1 MKEKNIAEIL
11 INENVNKLNKTFD
24 YNVPDNLKSKI
35 NLGSRVKVVFNS
47 RKTDGFVLSFK
58 EKSEF
63 PKLNNILEI
72 IAESEISVDRIELA
86 KYISKKY
93 FAGLSSCIKLMLDPG
108 KVGKNILKKKME
120 NAYALN
126 KEIEKIISKNIEKD
140 FLDIKKI
147 VKEKLN
153 INITE
158 RHLEVIIYFIENEIE
173 IEFESVILEELE
185 EIELTKAVLDTM
197 VKNKVLEKKKIEV
210 LQNKYTY
217 KGDAKEKLKLNKEQ
231 KDAFNKITESISKNK
246 FDEFLL
252 FGVTGSGKTEV
263 YMQVIEETIKNGK
276 TAIML
281 VPEIGLTPQM
291 EKVFS
296 ERFKD
301 KISIMHSRLTKKE
314 RSDEWNNIKNGEK
327 QIVIGTRSAVF
338 APLQNIGV
346 IIIDEEHDTSYIS
359 GSNPRYDAKEVARYI
374 AKENSGA
381 LVLGSATPLVTTMYR
396 AKTGKTKLLE
406 MKKRVHEVKMPE
418 VKIINMRTKKG
429 YFSDELIEKLKEN
442 MNLDKQSL
450 IFLNRRGYSSMLMC
464 TSCGK
469 TFMCP
474 SCSVNLKY
482 HKYEDILKCHYCGH
496 TEKAPKRCPECG
508 GNIKNFGTGTEKI
521 ELELQNAFKKL
532 LEKGEVKREITT
544 VRMDQDMV
552 NKNGGH
558 KYIIDEFVKKKRDVL
573 IGTQM
578 IAKGHHFKDVNMV
591 AVLLADNLLNFESYL
606 ANEQSFQTLVQV
618 IGRAGREENGTAL
631 IQTYNPDNYII
642 ELAKNNDYLS
652 FYNMEIN
659 IRKNLNYPPFMDLI
673 SFQILS
679 DNIDKGYNVGQELEI
694 KLKKYLNVLK
704 QNLENI
710 FNKVLDKNILL
721 SEIQKEE
728 KRKEFKEYLNKIQI
742 FDMQNYR
749 INKIKDM
756 YRWRIILKARY
767 NNIVMQWI
775 KDIID
780 SIKLPKGTVINVIIN
795 NDIE

>member
-1 MKEKNIAEIL
+1 MKEKKIAEIL

-24 YNVPDNLKSKI
+24 YMVPSNLKDKI
-35 NLGSRVKVVFNS
+35 NLGSRVEVVFNS
-47 RKTDGFVLSFK
+47 RKTDGFVLNFK
-58 EKSEF
+58 EESEF
-63 PKLNNILEI
+63 KKLNNVLGL
-72 IAESEISVDRIELA
+72 IAESELSKDRIDLA
-86 KYISKKY
+86 RYISSKY
-93 FAGLSSCIKLMLDPG
+93 FASLASCIKLLLDPG
-108 KVGKNILKKKME
+108 KVGKNILNKKME
-120 NAYALN
+120 NVYSLN
-126 KEIEKIISKNIEKD
+126 DDVKTLVFKNIDKD
-140 FLDIKKI
+140 FLDIKNI
-147 VKEKLN
+147 IKENLD

-158 RHLEVIIYFIENEIE
+158 RHLDVIVYFIENEIE
-173 IEFESVILEELE
+173 IEFESIILEDL
-185 EIELTKAVLDTM
+185 ELTKAILNTM
-197 VKNKVLEKKKIEV
+197 VKNNVLEKKKIEV
-210 LQNKYTY
+210 LQNRYTY
-217 KGDAKEKLKLNKEQ
+217 KGEAKEKLKLNEEQ
-231 KDAFNKITESISKNK
+231 QNAFNKITESISKNK

-338 APLQNIGV
+338 APLNNIGL
-346 IIIDEEHDTSYIS
+346 IIIDEEHDMSYIS
-359 GSNPRYDAKEVARYI
+359 GSNPRYDAKELARYI
-374 AKENSGA
+374 AKQNKGV
-381 LVLGSATPLVTTMYR
+381 LVLGSATPLVTSMYR
-396 AKTGKTKLLE
+396 AKTNKSKLLT

-418 VKIINMRTKKG
+418 VKIINMRTKTG
-429 YFSDELIEKLKEN
+429 YFSDELIKKLKEN
-442 MNLDKQSL
+442 MEEEKQSL

-464 TSCGK
+464 SSCGK

-474 SCSVNLKY
+474 NCSVNLKY
-482 HKYEDILKCHYCGH
+482 HKYEDILKCHYCGY
-496 TEKAPKRCPECG
+496 TEKNPAKCPDCG
-508 GNIKNFGTGTEKI
+508 GEIKNFGTGTEKI
-521 ELELQNAFKKL
+521 ELELKKVFKDL

-544 VRMDQDMV
+544 ARMDQDMV

-606 ANEQSFQTLVQV
+606 ASEQSFQTLVQV
-618 IGRAGREENGTAL
+618 IGRAGREENGIAL

-652 FYNMEIN
+652 FYNMELN

-679 DNIDKGYNVGQELEI
+679 DNIDKGYSVGKELEI
-694 KLKKYLNVLK
+694 KLKRYLDVLK
-704 QNLENI
+704 QNLEKI
-710 FNKVLDKNILL
+710 FNKALDKTVVLN
-721 SEIQKEE
+721 EIQKDE
-728 KRKEFKEYLNKIQI
+728 KRKEFKEYLNNIQL
-742 FDMQNYR
+742 FDIQNYR
-749 INKIKDM
+749 INKLKNM
-756 YRWRIILKARY
+756 YRWRIILKAKY
-767 NNIVMQWI
+767 NDIVMHWI
-775 KDIID
+775 KDILD
-780 SIKLPKGTVINVIIN
+780 SIKLPKGTAVNLIIN

>member
-1 MKEKNIAEIL
+1 MKEKKIAEIL

-24 YNVPDNLKSKI
+24 YMVPDNLKDKI
-35 NLGSRVKVVFNS
+35 NLGSRVEVVFNS
-47 RKTDGFVLSFK
+47 RKTDGFVLNFK
-58 EKSEF
+58 EESEF
-63 PKLNNILEI
+63 KKLNNVLEI
-72 IAESEISVDRIELA
+72 IAESELSKDRIDLA
-86 KYISKKY
+86 RYISSKY
-93 FAGLSSCIKLMLDPG
+93 FASLASCIKLLLDPG
-108 KVGKNILKKKME
+108 KVGKNILNKKME
-120 NAYALN
+120 NAYSLN
-126 KEIEKIISKNIEKD
+126 DDVKTLVLKNIDKD
-140 FLDIKKI
+140 FLDIKNI
-147 VKEKLN
+147 IKENLD

-158 RHLEVIIYFIENEIE
+158 RHLDVIIYFIENEIE
-173 IEFESVILEELE
+173 IEFESIILEDL
-185 EIELTKAVLDTM
+185 ELTKAILNTM
-197 VKNKVLEKKKIEV
+197 VKNNVLEKKKIEV
-210 LQNKYTY
+210 LQNRYTY
-217 KGDAKEKLKLNKEQ
+217 KGEAKEKLKLNEEQ
-231 KDAFNKITESISKNK
+231 QNAFNKITESVSKNK

-338 APLQNIGV
+338 APLNNIGL
-346 IIIDEEHDTSYIS
+346 IIIDEEHDMSYIS
-359 GSNPRYDAKEVARYI
+359 GSNPRYDAKELARYI
-374 AKENSGA
+374 AKQNKGV
-381 LVLGSATPLVTTMYR
+381 LVLGSATPLVTSMYR
-396 AKTGKTKLLE
+396 AKTNKSNLLT

-418 VKIINMRTKKG
+418 VKIINMRTKTG
-429 YFSDELIEKLKEN
+429 YFSDELIKKLKEN
-442 MNLDKQSL
+442 MEEEKQSL

-464 TSCGK
+464 SSCGK

-474 SCSVNLKY
+474 NCSVNLKY
-482 HKYEDILKCHYCGH
+482 HKYEDILKCHYCGY
-496 TEKAPKRCPECG
+496 TEKNPAKCPDCG
-508 GNIKNFGTGTEKI
+508 GEIKNFGTGTEKI
-521 ELELQNAFKKL
+521 ELELKKVFKDL

-544 VRMDQDMV
+544 ARMDQDMV

-606 ANEQSFQTLVQV
+606 ASEQSFQTLVQV
-618 IGRAGREENGTAL
+618 IGRAGREENGIAL

-652 FYNMEIN
+652 FYNMELN

-679 DNIDKGYNVGQELEI
+679 DNIDKGYSVGKELEI
-694 KLKKYLNVLK
+694 KLKRYLDVLK
-704 QNLENI
+704 QNLEKI
-710 FNKVLDKNILL
+710 FNKALDKSVVLN
-721 SEIQKEE
+721 EIQKEE
-728 KRKEFKEYLNKIQI
+728 KRKEFKEYLNNIQLFEI
-742 FDMQNYR
+742 QNYR
-749 INKIKDM
+749 INKLKNM
-756 YRWRIILKARY
+756 YRWRIILKAKY
-767 NNIVMQWI
+767 NDIVMHWI
-775 KDIID
+775 KDILD
-780 SIKLPKGTVINVIIN
+780 SIKLPKGTAVNLIIN

>member
-1 MKEKNIAEIL
+1 MKEKKIAEIL

-24 YNVPDNLKSKI
+24 YMVPDNLKDKI
-35 NLGSRVKVVFNS
+35 NLGSRVEVVFNS
-47 RKTDGFVLSFK
+47 RKTDGFVLNFK
-58 EKSEF
+58 EESEF
-63 PKLNNILEI
+63 KKLNNVLEI
-72 IAESEISVDRIELA
+72 IAESELSKDRIDLA
-86 KYISKKY
+86 RYISSKY
-93 FAGLSSCIKLMLDPG
+93 FASLASCIKLLLDPG
-108 KVGKNILKKKME
+108 KVGKNILNKKME
-120 NAYALN
+120 NAYSLN
-126 KEIEKIISKNIEKD
+126 DDVKTLILKNIDKD
-140 FLDIKKI
+140 FLDIKNI
-147 VKEKLN
+147 IKENLD

-158 RHLEVIIYFIENEIE
+158 RHLDVIIYFIENEIE
-173 IEFESVILEELE
+173 IEFESIILEDL
-185 EIELTKAVLDTM
+185 ELTKAILNTM
-197 VKNKVLEKKKIEV
+197 VKNNVLEKKKIEV
-210 LQNKYTY
+210 LQNRYTY
-217 KGDAKEKLKLNKEQ
+217 KGEAKEKLKLNEEQ
-231 KDAFNKITESISKNK
+231 QNAFNKITESISKNK

-338 APLQNIGV
+338 APLNNIGL
-346 IIIDEEHDTSYIS
+346 IIIDEEHDMSYIS
-359 GSNPRYDAKEVARYI
+359 GSNPRYDAKELARYI
-374 AKENSGA
+374 AKQNKGV
-381 LVLGSATPLVTTMYR
+381 LVLGSATPLVTSMYR
-396 AKTGKTKLLE
+396 TKTNKSKLLT
-406 MKKRVHEVKMPE
+406 MKKRVHEVKMPD
-418 VKIINMRTKKG
+418 VKIINMRTKTG
-429 YFSDELIEKLKEN
+429 YFSDELIKKLKEN
-442 MNLDKQSL
+442 MEEEKQSL

-464 TSCGK
+464 SSCGK

-474 SCSVNLKY
+474 NCSVNLKY
-482 HKYEDILKCHYCGH
+482 HKYEDILKCHYCGY
-496 TEKAPKRCPECG
+496 TEKNPAKCPDCG
-508 GNIKNFGTGTEKI
+508 GEIKNFGTGTEKI
-521 ELELQNAFKKL
+521 ELELKKVFKDL

-544 VRMDQDMV
+544 ARMDQDMV

-606 ANEQSFQTLVQV
+606 ASEQSFQTLVQV
-618 IGRAGREENGTAL
+618 IGRAGREENGIAL

-652 FYNMEIN
+652 FYNMELN

-679 DNIDKGYNVGQELEI
+679 DNIDKGYSVGKELEI
-694 KLKKYLNVLK
+694 KLKRYLDVLK
-704 QNLENI
+704 QNLEKI
-710 FNKVLDKNILL
+710 FNKALDKTAVLN
-721 SEIQKEE
+721 EMQKDE
-728 KRKEFKEYLNKIQI
+728 KRKEFKEYLNNIQL
-742 FDMQNYR
+742 FDIQNYR
-749 INKIKDM
+749 INKLKNM
-756 YRWRIILKARY
+756 YRWRIILKAKY
-767 NNIVMQWI
+767 NDIVMHWI
-775 KDIID
+775 KDILD
-780 SIKLPKGTVINVIIN
+780 SIKLPKGTAVNLIIN

>member
-1 MKEKNIAEIL
+1 MKEKKIAEIL

-24 YNVPDNLKSKI
+24 YMVPDNLKDKI
-35 NLGSRVKVVFNS
+35 NLGSRVEVVFNS
-47 RKTDGFVLSFK
+47 RKTDGFVLNFK
-58 EKSEF
+58 EESEF
-63 PKLNNILEI
+63 KKLNNVLGL
-72 IAESEISVDRIELA
+72 IAESELSKDRIDLA
-86 KYISKKY
+86 RYISSKY
-93 FAGLSSCIKLMLDPG
+93 FASLASCIKLLLDPG
-108 KVGKNILKKKME
+108 KVGKNILNKKME
-120 NAYALN
+120 NAYSLN
-126 KEIEKIISKNIEKD
+126 DDVKTLVFKNIDKD
-140 FLDIKKI
+140 FLDIKNI
-147 VKEKLN
+147 IKENLD

-158 RHLEVIIYFIENEIE
+158 RHLDVIIYFIENEIE
-173 IEFESVILEELE
+173 IEFESIILEDL
-185 EIELTKAVLDTM
+185 ELTKAILNTM
-197 VKNKVLEKKKIEV
+197 VKNNVLEKKKIEV
-210 LQNKYTY
+210 LQNRYTY
-217 KGDAKEKLKLNKEQ
+217 KGEAKEKLKLNEEQ
-231 KDAFNKITESISKNK
+231 QNAFNKITESISKNK

-338 APLQNIGV
+338 APLNNIGL
-346 IIIDEEHDTSYIS
+346 IIIDEEHDMSYIS
-359 GSNPRYDAKEVARYI
+359 GSNPRYDAKELARYI
-374 AKENSGA
+374 AKQNKGV
-381 LVLGSATPLVTTMYR
+381 LVLGSATPLVTSMYR
-396 AKTGKTKLLE
+396 AKTNKSNLLT

-418 VKIINMRTKKG
+418 VKIINMRTKTG
-429 YFSDELIEKLKEN
+429 YFSDELIKKLKEN
-442 MNLDKQSL
+442 MEEEKQSL

-464 TSCGK
+464 SSCGK

-474 SCSVNLKY
+474 NCSVNLKY
-482 HKYEDILKCHYCGH
+482 HKYEDILKCHYCGY
-496 TEKAPKRCPECG
+496 TEKNPAKCPDCG
-508 GNIKNFGTGTEKI
+508 GEIKNFGTGTEKI
-521 ELELQNAFKKL
+521 ELELKKVFKDL

-544 VRMDQDMV
+544 ARMDQDMV

-573 IGTQM
+573 IGIQM

-606 ANEQSFQTLVQV
+606 ASEQSFQTLVQV
-618 IGRAGREENGTAL
+618 IGRAGREENGIAL

-652 FYNMEIN
+652 FYNMELN

-679 DNIDKGYNVGQELEI
+679 DNIDKGYSVGKELEI
-694 KLKKYLNVLK
+694 KLKRYLNVLK
-704 QNLENI
+704 QNLEKI
-710 FNKVLDKNILL
+710 FNKALDKSVVL
-721 SEIQKEE
+721 SEVQKDE
-728 KRKEFKEYLNKIQI
+728 KRKEFKEYLNNIQLFEI
-742 FDMQNYR
+742 QNYR
-749 INKIKDM
+749 INKLKNM
-756 YRWRIILKARY
+756 YRWRIILKAKY
-767 NNIVMQWI
+767 NDIVMHWI
-775 KDIID
+775 KDILD
-780 SIKLPKGTVINVIIN
+780 SIKLPKGTAINLIIN

>member
-1 MKEKNIAEIL
+1 MKEKKIAEIL

-24 YNVPDNLKSKI
+24 YMVPSNLKDKI
-35 NLGSRVKVVFNS
+35 NLGSRVEVVFNS
-47 RKTDGFVLSFK
+47 RKTDGFVLNFK
-58 EKSEF
+58 EESEF
-63 PKLNNILEI
+63 KKLNNVLEI
-72 IAESEISVDRIELA
+72 IAESELSKDRIDLA
-86 KYISKKY
+86 RYISSKY
-93 FAGLSSCIKLMLDPG
+93 FASLASCIKLMLDPG
-108 KVGKNILKKKME
+108 KVGKNILNKKME
-120 NAYALN
+120 NAYSLN
-126 KEIEKIISKNIEKD
+126 DDVKTLVFKNIDKD
-140 FLDIKKI
+140 FLDIKNI
-147 VKEKLN
+147 IKENLD

-158 RHLEVIIYFIENEIE
+158 RHLDVIIYFIENEIE
-173 IEFESVILEELE
+173 IEFESIILEDL
-185 EIELTKAVLDTM
+185 ELTKAILNTM
-197 VKNKVLEKKKIEV
+197 VKNNVLEKKKIEV
-210 LQNKYTY
+210 LQNRYTY
-217 KGDAKEKLKLNKEQ
+217 KGEAKEKLKLNEEQ
-231 KDAFNKITESISKNK
+231 QNAFNKITESISKNK

-338 APLQNIGV
+338 APLNNIGL
-346 IIIDEEHDTSYIS
+346 IIIDEEHDMSYIS
-359 GSNPRYDAKEVARYI
+359 GSNPRYDAKELARYI
-374 AKENSGA
+374 AKQNKSV
-381 LVLGSATPLVTTMYR
+381 LVLGSATPLVTSMYR
-396 AKTGKTKLLE
+396 AKTNKSKLLTI
-406 MKKRVHEVKMPE
+406 KKRVHEVKMPE
-418 VKIINMRTKKG
+418 VKIINMRTKTG
-429 YFSDELIEKLKEN
+429 YFSDELIKKLKEN
-442 MNLDKQSL
+442 MEEEKQSL

-464 TSCGK
+464 SSCGK

-474 SCSVNLKY
+474 NCSVNLKY
-482 HKYEDILKCHYCGH
+482 HKYEDILKCHYCGY
-496 TEKAPKRCPECG
+496 TEKNPAKCPDCG
-508 GNIKNFGTGTEKI
+508 GEIKNFGTGTEKI
-521 ELELQNAFKKL
+521 ELELKKVFKDL

-544 VRMDQDMV
+544 ARMDQDMV

-606 ANEQSFQTLVQV
+606 ASEQSFQTLVQV
-618 IGRAGREENGTAL
+618 IGRAGREENGIAL

-652 FYNMEIN
+652 FYNMELN

-679 DNIDKGYNVGQELEI
+679 DNIDKGYSVGKELEI
-694 KLKKYLNVLK
+694 KLKRYLDVLK
-704 QNLENI
+704 QNLEKI
-710 FNKVLDKNILL
+710 FNKALDKTVVLN
-721 SEIQKEE
+721 EIQKDE
-728 KRKEFKEYLNKIQI
+728 KRKEFKEYLNNIQL
-742 FDMQNYR
+742 FDIQNYR
-749 INKIKDM
+749 INKLKNM
-756 YRWRIILKARY
+756 YRWRIILKAKY
-767 NNIVMQWI
+767 NDIVMHWI
-775 KDIID
+775 KDILD
-780 SIKLPKGTVINVIIN
+780 SIKLPKGTAINLIIN

>member
-1 MKEKNIAEIL
+1 MKEKKIAEIL

-24 YNVPDNLKSKI
+24 YMVPTNLKDKI
-35 NLGSRVKVVFNS
+35 NLGSRVEVVFNS
-47 RKTDGFVLSFK
+47 RKTDGFVLNFK
-58 EKSEF
+58 EESEF
-63 PKLNNILEI
+63 KKLNNVLDI
-72 IAESEISVDRIELA
+72 IAESELSKDRIDLA
-86 KYISKKY
+86 RYISSKY
-93 FAGLSSCIKLMLDPG
+93 FASLASCIKLLLDPG
-108 KVGKNILKKKME
+108 KVGKNILNKKME
-120 NAYALN
+120 NAYSLN
-126 KEIEKIISKNIEKD
+126 DDVKTLVFKNIDKV
-140 FLDIKKI
+140 FLDIKNI
-147 VKEKLN
+147 IKENLD

-158 RHLEVIIYFIENEIE
+158 RHLDVIIYFIENNIE
-173 IEFESVILEELE
+173 IEFESIILEDL
-185 EIELTKAVLDTM
+185 ELTKAILNTM
-197 VKNKVLEKKKIEV
+197 VKNNVLEKKKIEV
-210 LQNKYTY
+210 LQNRYTY
-217 KGDAKEKLKLNKEQ
+217 KGEAKEKLKLNEEQ
-231 KDAFNKITESISKNK
+231 QNAFNKITESISKNK

-338 APLQNIGV
+338 APLNNIGL
-346 IIIDEEHDTSYIS
+346 IIIDEEHDMSYIS
-359 GSNPRYDAKEVARYI
+359 GSNPRYDAKELARYI
-374 AKENSGA
+374 AKQNKGV
-381 LVLGSATPLVTTMYR
+381 LVLGSATPLVTSMYR
-396 AKTGKTKLLE
+396 AKTNKSKLLT

-418 VKIINMRTKKG
+418 VKIINMRTKTG
-429 YFSDELIEKLKEN
+429 YFSDELIKKLKEN
-442 MNLDKQSL
+442 MEEEKQSL

-464 TSCGK
+464 SSCGK

-474 SCSVNLKY
+474 NCSVNLKY
-482 HKYEDILKCHYCGH
+482 HKYEDILKCHYCGY
-496 TEKAPKRCPECG
+496 TEKNPAKCPDCG
-508 GNIKNFGTGTEKI
+508 GEIKNFGTGTEKI
-521 ELELQNAFKKL
+521 ELELKKVFKDL

-544 VRMDQDMV
+544 ARMDQDMV

-606 ANEQSFQTLVQV
+606 ASEQSFQTLVQV
-618 IGRAGREENGTAL
+618 IGRAGREENGIAL

-652 FYNMEIN
+652 FYNMELN

-679 DNIDKGYNVGQELEI
+679 DNIDKGYSVGKELEI
-694 KLKKYLNVLK
+694 KLKRYLNVLK
-704 QNLENI
+704 QNLEKI
-710 FNKVLDKNILL
+710 FNKALDKTLVL
-721 SEIQKEE
+721 SEIQKDE
-728 KRKEFKEYLNKIQI
+728 KRKEFKEYLNNIQL
-742 FDMQNYR
+742 FDIQNYR
-749 INKIKDM
+749 INKLKNM
-756 YRWRIILKARY
+756 YRWRIILKAKY
-767 NNIVMQWI
+767 NDIVMHWI
-775 KDIID
+775 KDILD
-780 SIKLPKGTVINVIIN
+780 SIKLPKGTAINLIIN

>member
-1 MKEKNIAEIL
+1 MKEKKIAEIL

-24 YNVPDNLKSKI
+24 YMVPTNLKDKI
-35 NLGSRVKVVFNS
+35 KLGSRVEVVFNS
-47 RKTDGFVLSFK
+47 RKTDGFVLNFK
-58 EKSEF
+58 EESEF
-63 PKLNNILEI
+63 KKLNNVLGL
-72 IAESEISVDRIELA
+72 IAESELSKDRIDLA
-86 KYISKKY
+86 RYISSKY
-93 FAGLSSCIKLMLDPG
+93 FASLASCIKLLLDPG
-108 KVGKNILKKKME
+108 KVGKNILNKKME
-120 NAYALN
+120 NAYSLN
-126 KEIEKIISKNIEKD
+126 DDVKTLVFKNIDKD
-140 FLDIKKI
+140 FLDIKNI
-147 VKEKLN
+147 IKENLD

-158 RHLEVIIYFIENEIE
+158 RHLDVIIYFIENDIE
-173 IEFESVILEELE
+173 IEFESIILEDL
-185 EIELTKAVLDTM
+185 ELTKAILNTM
-197 VKNKVLEKKKIEV
+197 VKNNVLEKKKIEV
-210 LQNKYTY
+210 LQNRYTY
-217 KGDAKEKLKLNKEQ
+217 KGEAKEKLKLNEEQ
-231 KDAFNKITESISKNK
+231 QNAFNKITESISKNK

-338 APLQNIGV
+338 APLNNIGL
-346 IIIDEEHDTSYIS
+346 IIIDEEHDMSYIS

-374 AKENSGA
+374 AKQNKGV
-381 LVLGSATPLVTTMYR
+381 LVLGSATPLVTSMYR
-396 AKTGKTKLLE
+396 AKTNKSKLLT

-418 VKIINMRTKKG
+418 VKIINMRTKTG
-429 YFSDELIEKLKEN
+429 YFSDELIKKLKEN
-442 MNLDKQSL
+442 MEEEKQSL

-464 TSCGK
+464 SSCGK

-474 SCSVNLKY
+474 NCSVNLKY
-482 HKYEDILKCHYCGH
+482 HKYEDILKCHYCGY
-496 TEKAPKRCPECG
+496 TEKNPAKCPDCG
-508 GNIKNFGTGTEKI
+508 GEIKNFGTGTEKI
-521 ELELQNAFKKL
+521 ELELKKVFKDL

-544 VRMDQDMV
+544 ARMDQDMV

-578 IAKGHHFKDVNMV
+578 IAKGHHFKNVNMV

-606 ANEQSFQTLVQV
+606 ASEQSFQTLVQV
-618 IGRAGREENGTAL
+618 IGRAGREENGIAL

-652 FYNMEIN
+652 FYNMELN

-679 DNIDKGYNVGQELEI
+679 DNIDKGYSVGKELEI
-694 KLKKYLNVLK
+694 KLKRYLNVLK
-704 QNLENI
+704 QNLEKI
-710 FNKVLDKNILL
+710 FNKALDKTVVLN
-721 SEIQKEE
+721 EIQKDE
-728 KRKEFKEYLNKIQI
+728 KRKEFKEYLNNIQLFEI
-742 FDMQNYR
+742 QNYR
-749 INKIKDM
+749 INKLKNM
-756 YRWRIILKARY
+756 YRWRIILKAKY
-767 NNIVMQWI
+767 NDIVMHWI
-775 KDIID
+775 KDILD
-780 SIKLPKGTVINVIIN
+780 SIKLPKGTAVNLIIN

>member
-1 MKEKNIAEIL
+1 MKEKKIAEIL

-24 YNVPDNLKSKI
+24 YMVPKNLKDKI
-35 NLGSRVKVVFNS
+35 NLGSRVEVVFNS
-47 RKTDGFVLSFK
+47 RKTDGFVLNFK
-58 EKSEF
+58 EESEF
-63 PKLNNILEI
+63 KKLNNVLEI
-72 IAESEISVDRIELA
+72 IAESELNKDRIDLA
-86 KYISKKY
+86 RYISSKY
-93 FAGLSSCIKLMLDPG
+93 FASLASCIKLLLDPG
-108 KVGKNILKKKME
+108 KVGKNILNKKME
-120 NAYALN
+120 NAYSLN
-126 KEIEKIISKNIEKD
+126 DDVKTLVLKNIDKD
-140 FLDIKKI
+140 FLDIKNI
-147 VKEKLN
+147 IKENLD

-158 RHLEVIIYFIENEIE
+158 RHLDVIVYFIENEIE
-173 IEFESVILEELE
+173 IEFESIILEDL
-185 EIELTKAVLDTM
+185 ELTKAILNTM
-197 VKNKVLEKKKIEV
+197 VKNNVLEKKKIEV
-210 LQNKYTY
+210 LQNRYTY
-217 KGDAKEKLKLNKEQ
+217 KGEAKEKLKLNEEQ
-231 KDAFNKITESISKNK
+231 QNAFNKITESISKNK

-338 APLQNIGV
+338 APLNNIGL
-346 IIIDEEHDTSYIS
+346 IIIDEEHDMSYIS
-359 GSNPRYDAKEVARYI
+359 GSNPRYDAKELARYI
-374 AKENSGA
+374 AKQNKGV
-381 LVLGSATPLVTTMYR
+381 LVLGSATPLVTSMYR
-396 AKTGKTKLLE
+396 AKTNKSKLLT

-418 VKIINMRTKKG
+418 VKIINMRTKTG
-429 YFSDELIEKLKEN
+429 YFSDELIKKLKEN
-442 MNLDKQSL
+442 MEEEKQSL

-464 TSCGK
+464 SSCGK

-474 SCSVNLKY
+474 NCSVNLKY
-482 HKYEDILKCHYCGH
+482 HKYEDILKCHYCGY
-496 TEKAPKRCPECG
+496 TEKNPAKCPDCG
-508 GNIKNFGTGTEKI
+508 GEIKNFGTGTEKI
-521 ELELQNAFKKL
+521 ELELKKVFKDL

-544 VRMDQDMV
+544 ARMDQDMV

-606 ANEQSFQTLVQV
+606 ASEQSFQTLVQV
-618 IGRAGREENGTAL
+618 IGRAGREENGIAL

-652 FYNMEIN
+652 FYNMELN

-679 DNIDKGYNVGQELEI
+679 DNIDKGYSVGKELEI
-694 KLKKYLNVLK
+694 KLKRYLNVLK
-704 QNLENI
+704 QNLEKI
-710 FNKVLDKNILL
+710 FNKALDKSVVLN
-721 SEIQKEE
+721 EIQKEE
-728 KRKEFKEYLNKIQI
+728 KRKEFKEYLNNIQL
-742 FDMQNYR
+742 FDIQNYR
-749 INKIKDM
+749 INKLKNM
-756 YRWRIILKARY
+756 YRLRIILKAKY
-767 NNIVMQWI
+767 NDIVMHWI
-775 KDIID
+775 KDILD
-780 SIKLPKGTVINVIIN
+780 SIKLPKGTAVNLIIN